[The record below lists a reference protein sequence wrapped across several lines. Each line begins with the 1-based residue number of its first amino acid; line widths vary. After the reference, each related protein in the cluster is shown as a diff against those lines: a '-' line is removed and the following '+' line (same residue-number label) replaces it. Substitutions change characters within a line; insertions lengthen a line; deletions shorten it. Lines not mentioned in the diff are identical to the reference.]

1 MRYIL
6 MTAITVAILPAA
18 AAYSQTALNS
28 QTNESPIAALSSALN
43 YDGGTAGTGT
53 VAGNTHDV
61 TAYGNAAITSE
72 PTIYTALDS
81 VQINRAAI
89 EARAS
94 SVSYT
99 GQIVQDN
106 HLRARAYGNLAI
118 LGATESILSQQTT
131 AATATTSG
139 GVTAT
144 TSDVQVGVSITDG
157 TDPGTIDVSGNSITS
172 SAVGNSSTYTITN

>member
-1 MRYIL
+1 MRIL
-6 MTAITVAILPAA
+6 TTAITVAILPAV

-28 QTNESPIAALSSALN
+28 QTNESPIAALSSVLN
-43 YDGGTAGTGT
+43 YDAGTPGT

-61 TAYGNAAITSE
+61 TAYGNAITTSE

-89 EARAS
+89 EARAL
-94 SVSYT
+94 SVSYA
-99 GQIVQDN
+99 GQTVQDN
-106 HLRARAYGNLAI
+106 HLRAAAYGNLAV
-118 LGATESILSQQTT
+118 LGATESVLSQQTT
-131 AATATTSG
+131 AAATTSG

-157 TDPGTIDVSGNSITS
+157 TDPGTIDVSGNSVTS
-172 SAVGNSSTYTITN
+172 SAVGNSATYTITN

>member
-6 MTAITVAILPAA
+6 TTAITVAILPAA

-43 YDGGTAGTGT
+43 YDGGTAGT
-53 VAGNTHDV
+53 VARNTHDV

-81 VQINRAAI
+81 VQINRATI
-89 EARAS
+89 EARVS

-99 GQIVQDN
+99 GQTVQDN
-106 HLRARAYGNLAI
+106 HLRAMAYGNLAV
-118 LGATESILSQQTT
+118 LGATESILSSQTV
-131 AATATTSG
+131 TTTPTVS

-144 TSDVQVGVSITDG
+144 TSGVQIGVSVTDG
-157 TDPGTIDVSGNSITS
+157 TDPGAIAVSGNSVTS